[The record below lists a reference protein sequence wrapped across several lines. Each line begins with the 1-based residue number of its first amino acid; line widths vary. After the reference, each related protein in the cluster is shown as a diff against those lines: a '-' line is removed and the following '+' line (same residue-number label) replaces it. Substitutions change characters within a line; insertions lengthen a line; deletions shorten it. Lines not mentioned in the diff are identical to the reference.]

1 MAKEFVTATKYREK
15 DDSRSLPGDDDKK
28 GKTKARA
35 GWDELCFPSIL
46 TPIEQSSMGT
56 PIAKCAMDG
65 APFGLGGGWG
75 EQATATA
82 KKRRQIWLLD
92 GEVDGGGLDG
102 GAAAGGD
109 GDGIRAG
116 G

>member
-28 GKTKARA
+28 GETKARV
-35 GWDELCFPSIL
+35 GWDELCFP
-46 TPIEQSSMGT
+46 THPHPIEQSSMVT

-65 APFGLGGGWG
+65 APFGLGGWG
-75 EQATATA
+75 EEATATA